1 MDKILH
7 TQFTHIINGINQQ
20 EEEIEMAG
28 RLLAQA
34 AFSEGNIYVRGF
46 GDLEL
51 LESWIA
57 ESETAL
63 PRAKV
68 FEGIAPITTADRVLV
83 LSKFIDE
90 PLVTFLQELEEVG
103 IEYVLICNSRNPV
116 SEVEFDVTSV
126 HHFIDLKSPREVVPT
141 PDLDRIINPYVMSFM
156 YIYYQI
162 YALVMEMG
170 EG

>member
-7 TQFTHIINGINQQ
+7 TQFTHILNGINQQ
-20 EEEIEMAG
+20 SDEIEVAG

-34 AFSEGNIYVRGF
+34 AFGQGNIYVRGF

-51 LESWIA
+51 LEAWIA

-63 PRAKV
+63 PRTGP

-90 PLVTFLQELEEVG
+90 PLVTFLQELDEVG
-103 IEYVLICNSRNPV
+103 IEYVLICNRKNPV
-116 SEVEFDVTSV
+116 TEVEFDFDTV
-126 HHFIDLKSPREVVPT
+126 HHFIDLKSPREVIPT
-141 PDLDRIINPYVMSFM
+141 PDLDRIVNPYVMSFM
-156 YIYYQI
+156 YVYFQM